1 MKNIKELLTNL
12 DACYDARQWA
22 ETLDFDW
29 IRIYNECERG
39 DWLLWLHFK
48 TNQSCLRKRTL
59 VKGLIA
65 KTVEHLMTYQR
76 SKDAVKAAIDYG
88 NGLINDEELA
98 AAAADAAS
106 ASAAAYAAAA
116 AAAAAADAASASA
129 AAYAADAAAA
139 DAAYAAAADAASAS
153 AAAAKKESLKSSANI
168 FRSIIPSEDFKI

>member
-106 ASAAAYAAAA
+106 ASAAA
-116 AAAAAADAASASA
+116 
-129 AAYAADAAAA
+129 
-139 DAAYAAAADAASAS
+139 
-153 AAAAKKESLKSSANI
+153 AKKESLKSSANI
-168 FRSIIPSEDFKI
+168 FRSIIPIEDFKI